1 MGKMF
6 NPPHP
11 GGLVKES
18 MEALALSARQL
29 AKALG
34 VAPSTVQRLTARKA
48 DISPEMA
55 LRLAI
60 VLGGTADVW
69 LALQRDFDLWKA
81 QQSVD
86 LSALHRLQPI

>member
-18 MEALALSARQL
+18 MESLDLSARRL
-29 AKALG
+29 AKALN
-34 VAPSTVQRLTARKA
+34 VAPSTVQRLIAKKA

-69 LALQRDFDLWKA
+69 LGMQRDFDLWQA
-81 QQSVD
+81 RQSLD
-86 LSALHRLQPI
+86 LSGLHRLQVA